1 MNRRLLVP
9 ALLSLAGLTACV
21 SVVMTAMFATVPQ
34 KLYLHPVA
42 GPRVEASGGPALL
55 GSASGVT
62 SGPMTVTLADGERCQ
77 GTWRRVDPAQAQ
89 DGLEAAWDQVFG
101 TGFFT
106 RAVLGARD
114 RITAKLVGD
123 RGTVIEVAC
132 IRPNPDGETRHRGPL
147 QGVARDS
154 AGTVYK
160 VTE

>member
-21 SVVMTAMFATVPQ
+21 PVVMTAMFATIPQ
-34 KLYLHPVA
+34 KLYFHPVA
-42 GPRVEASGGPALL
+42 GPGAATGGTAMK

-62 SGPMTVTLADGERCQ
+62 SGSMTVTLADGERCQ
-77 GTWRRVDPAQAQ
+77 GTWSRVDPDQAQ
-89 DGLEAAWDQVFG
+89 RELSDAWDHVYG
-101 TGFFT
+101 AGFFT

-114 RITAKLVGD
+114 RIGAKLVGD

-132 IRPNPDGETRHRGPL
+132 IRPDLQAETRHRGPL